1 MFRRPAGERPCA
13 RSAQGG
19 VLSASD
25 SARAAAGGR
34 AGVPLNLDQMRD
46 IDAALSALAH
56 GQAEHAL
63 SDPLFANLYLFR
75 RPHDYRYLPGRL
87 ACISGRTY
95 DGARHLL
102 PLFELQRAPL
112 RSLRALLHGHDCFYP
127 ISATQVNALDPALF
141 DWTSSRDDADYLY
154 PATHFLHYRGT
165 ALNKKRNLV
174 KQLLA
179 AHSVTATPYSIAH
192 LDAALHVL
200 AGWMA
205 DKTKATGAAD
215 EPACTEALQLAPRL
229 GLHGFI
235 YRAGSEPA
243 GFVLAQ
249 PLQPGVWAMRFAK
262 GLNRYKGIYQHMFQH
277 FCAAM
282 PQVRWLNFEQDMGH
296 TGFRR
301 TKLSYQPSALIP
313 KFRVRLQ
320 REV

>member
-1 MFRRPAGERPCA
+1 LSPSASPRPAG
-13 RSAQGG
+13 GH
-19 VLSASD
+19 
-25 SARAAAGGR
+25 
-34 AGVPLNLDQMRD
+34 AGVPLNLDQMPE

-75 RPHDYRYLPGRL
+75 RPHAYLYLPGRW

-95 DGARHLL
+95 DGVRHLL
-102 PLFELQRAPL
+102 PLFELHSAPI
-112 RSLRALLHGHDCFYP
+112 AAFGELLQGHDCFYP
-127 ISATQVNALDPALF
+127 ISATQVNALDPARF
-141 DWTSSRDDADYLY
+141 EWTSSRDDADYLY
-154 PATHFLHYRGT
+154 PGGHFLHYRGT

-179 AHSVTATPYSIAH
+179 AHSVSAAPYAPEH

-200 AGWMA
+200 TGWMV
-205 DKTKATGAAD
+205 DKAKPAGDAD

-235 YRAGSEPA
+235 YFAGNEPA

-249 PLQPGVWAMRFAK
+249 ALQPGVWVMRFAK

-282 PQVRWLNFEQDMGH
+282 PQVQWLNFEQDMGH
-296 TGFRR
+296 AGFRR

-313 KFRVRLQ
+313 KFRVRL
-320 REV
+320 R